1 MNRAIQYYEACT
13 MKSCRTYSRESTTP
27 EVKVSSS
34 RLLYDRK
41 QAAAQLS
48 ISVRSLDYLIQ
59 QQQIATRRIGKKVLI
74 HHTELTRFARGNHTV
89 PIRRC
94 DGDE

>member
-1 MNRAIQYYEACT
+1 M
-13 MKSCRTYSRESTTP
+13 STQTST
-27 EVKVSSS
+27 SSQPHAP

-41 QAAAQLS
+41 TAALTLS

-74 HHTELTRFARGNHTV
+74 HHTELSRFSRGNHTA
-89 PIRRC
+89 PIRKPST
-94 DGDE
+94 EK